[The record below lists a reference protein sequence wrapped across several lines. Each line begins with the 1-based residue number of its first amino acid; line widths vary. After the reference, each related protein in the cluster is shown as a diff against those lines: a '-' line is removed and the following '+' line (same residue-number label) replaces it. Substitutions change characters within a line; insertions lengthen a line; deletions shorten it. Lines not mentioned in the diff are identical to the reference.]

1 MKLPYS
7 LDNGAGSV
15 AAIGLIVLQTD
26 ETMEPELRGVFDRP
40 GLGLYHSRIVMDAEV
55 TPETLDRM
63 RDDLPR
69 AAGLLPGAGIA
80 DGVAGL
86 AVVGYGC
93 TSGATVIGPETIDAI
108 IRRVH
113 PRART
118 TNPISAVIAAAK
130 ALGVERLGFVT
141 PYVAE
146 VSAAMRALLEGE
158 GFEITAFGSFEE
170 QADAVVARIAE
181 TSVLDAIRTIGGA
194 DTVDAV
200 FVSCTNL
207 RSFGVIDLA
216 EQAIDKPVITSN
228 QALAWHMLRLAG
240 EPTAGRG
247 PGRLFRLDG
256 ENGS

>member
-7 LDNGAGSV
+7 LDGGAGSV
-15 AAIGLIVLQTD
+15 AAVGLVVLQTD
-26 ETMEPELRGVFDRP
+26 ETMESELRGVFDHP
-40 GLGLYHSRIVMDAEV
+40 GLGLYHSRIAMEAAV
-55 TPETLDRM
+55 TAETLDRM

-69 AAGLLPGAGIA
+69 AAALLPGAGNA
-80 DGVAGL
+80 DGEGGL

-118 TNPISAVIAAAK
+118 TNPISAVIAAAN
-130 ALGVERLGFVT
+130 ALGVRRLGFVT

-146 VSAAMRALLEGE
+146 VSAAMRALLEQH
-158 GFEITAFGSFEE
+158 GFEIAAFGSFEE

-194 DTVDAV
+194 DAVEAV

-216 EQAIDKPVITSN
+216 EQAVGKPVITSN
-228 QALAWHMLRLAG
+228 QALAWHMLRLAD
-240 EPTAGRG
+240 ERTAGRG
-247 PGRLFRLDG
+247 PGKLFQLDPD
-256 ENGS
+256 NRN